1 MRIATRASALAL
13 AQARAVAAA
22 VPGETEIVEITTA
35 GDRGAEPG
43 SDKSRWVAELERA
56 LLDGEADVAVHS
68 AKDVPGTLPDGL
80 EIVAVP
86 ARADARDA
94 LCGAPSLDAAE
105 DIDGRTGRCSM
116 PMWRSS
122 SWRSTGPRGLRCSS
136 ATAPGNRS
144 GGRSRRPRQT
154 P

>member
-13 AQARAVAAA
+13 AQARAVAEAL
-22 VPGETEIVEITTA
+22 PGEHEIVEVTTA

-94 LCGAPSLDAAE
+94 VCGAH
-105 DIDGRTGRCSM
+105 IDGGDRWCS
-116 PMWRSS
+116 
-122 SWRSTGPRGLRCSS
+122 GS
-136 ATAPGNRS
+136 ATRCRAWHTGTVDPVGF
-144 GGRSRRPRQT
+144 
-154 P
+154 